1 MRMLLIQS
9 AGVVA
14 LAAAAIHGTL
24 AETKVFPKLRIEPE
38 RARLLLRLVWQS
50 STSAWMSLAVLL
62 IAAPW
67 LGSDAARSWVIAVS
81 IATFGFSAVGNAWA
95 NRGRHFG
102 WAALTLV
109 VGLAAAGL

>member
-1 MRMLLIQS
+1 MRTLLIQS
-9 AGVVA
+9 AGTVA
-14 LAAAAIHGTL
+14 LVAAVIHGTL
-24 AETKVFPKLRIEPE
+24 AETKVFPRLRIEPE

-50 STSAWMSLAVLL
+50 STVAWMSLAVLL

-67 LGSDAARSWVIAVS
+67 LGSDAARNWVIAVS
-81 IATFGFSAVGNAWA
+81 IVTFGLSAAGNAWA

-102 WAALTLV
+102 WIVLSLV